1 MKNHLLAISVI
12 VIFVALATKCS
23 YSQSFEKYV
32 KSFKKIEGATP
43 ISFSKVMQNNNP
55 MTRDEALKF
64 VYFGDVSKLTCI
76 QEQYNLVTEKSE
88 GLSKYL
94 NLPGKNML
102 LDMKK
107 FFIIANSSYDCNDP
121 KKPSV
126 SYLTLTI
133 VTRQYRRMDS
143 LIVYREKYD
152 FPEVLGEINSLN
164 GNIFLVGYLKTQ
176 WVEPSDPKATIHARL
191 LTIDRNSLKFKILKE
206 TSDVKGDY
214 TNFSKT
220 LKNLG
225 WEQTF
230 ISD

>member
-1 MKNHLLAISVI
+1 MKNSLLTTSAI
-12 VIFVALATKCS
+12 VIFVALVTRYS
-23 YSQSFEKYV
+23 YSQSFEEYV
-32 KSFKKIEGATP
+32 KSFKKTEGAAV
-43 ISFSKVMQNNNP
+43 ISFGKVIQNNNQ
-55 MTRDEALKF
+55 MTREEALKF
-64 VYFGDVSKLTCI
+64 VYFGNISKLTCI

-94 NLPGKNML
+94 NLPSKNML
-102 LDMKK
+102 LDMKE
-107 FFIIANSSYDCNDP
+107 FFIIANSSYDCNNP

-126 SYLTLTI
+126 NFLTLTI
-133 VTRQYRRMDS
+133 VNRQYNRMDS
-143 LIVYREKYD
+143 LVVYREKYD

-164 GNIFLVGYLKTQ
+164 GNIFLVGYLKTP
-176 WVEPSDPKATIHARL
+176 WVDPSDPKATIYARL
-191 LTIDRNSLKFKILKE
+191 LTIDKNSLKFKILKE

-230 ISD
+230 IGY